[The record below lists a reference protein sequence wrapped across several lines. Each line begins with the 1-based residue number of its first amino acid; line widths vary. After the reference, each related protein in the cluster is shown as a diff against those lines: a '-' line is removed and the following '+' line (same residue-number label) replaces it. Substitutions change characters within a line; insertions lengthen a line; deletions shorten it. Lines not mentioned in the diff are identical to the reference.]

1 MKDLKSLSLV
11 SILEKSS
18 RLGLGR
24 GNLGA
29 LMARAGVGKTAC
41 LIHIAISKLL
51 QDEKLVHISL
61 ETPPD
66 KVSAYY
72 NVIFKDLVKA
82 LGMKNEHEMKALID
96 KNRMIMA
103 YLNQS
108 FDLRRL
114 GDYLKNLRDKVS
126 FLPDALI
133 VDGLDISKTGREVFE
148 GFKEIA
154 LASRVE
160 IWFSALT
167 HREISEVNERG
178 IPFPCSRFDDLF
190 SIILLLE
197 PKPSAVSLK
206 LLKDHD
212 QEGVTGA
219 SILLDPNTFLLE
231 AGFTK

>member
-1 MKDLKSLSLV
+1 MKDMKSLSLV
-11 SILEKSS
+11 SILERSS

-24 GNLGA
+24 GNLGV

-41 LIHIAISKLL
+41 LIHIAIYKLL
-51 QDEKLVHISL
+51 QDEKLVHVSL

-66 KVSAYY
+66 KVSSYY
-72 NVIFKDLVKA
+72 NVIFKDLVKT
-82 LGMKNEHEMKALID
+82 LETKDEHEMKRLMD
-96 KNRMIMA
+96 KNRMILA

-108 FDLRRL
+108 FDLQRL
-114 GDYLKNLRDKVS
+114 RDYLKNLRDKVG

-133 VDGLDISKTGREVFE
+133 VDGLDFSKTGREVFE

-154 LASRVE
+154 VASQVE

-178 IPFPCSRFDDLF
+178 IPVPCSQLDDLF
-190 SIILLLE
+190 SIIFLLE
-197 PKPSAVSLK
+197 PMPSGVALK

-212 QEGVTGA
+212 QKGVAGP
-219 SILLDPNTFLLE
+219 SILLDPNTFLI
-231 AGFTK
+231 GSSIRS

>member
-11 SILEKSS
+11 SILAKSS

-41 LIHIAISKLL
+41 LIHIAIYKLL
-51 QDEKLVHISL
+51 HHEKLVHISL

-66 KVSAYY
+66 KVSSYY
-72 NVIFKDLVKA
+72 NVIFKDLVKT
-82 LGMKNEHEMKALID
+82 LGMKNEHETKTLMD
-96 KNRMIMA
+96 KNRMILA

-108 FDLRRL
+108 FVLQRLR
-114 GDYLKNLRDKVS
+114 DYLKDLREKVG

-133 VDGLDISKTGREVFE
+133 LDGLDFAKTGREVFQ
-148 GFKEIA
+148 GLKEIA
-154 LASRVE
+154 FASQVE

-167 HREISEVNERG
+167 HREVSEVNERG
-178 IPFPCSRFDDLF
+178 IPFPCGQVDDLF

-197 PKPSAVSLK
+197 PMRSAISLK

-212 QEGVTGA
+212 QEGLAGA
-219 SILLDPNTFLLE
+219 SILLDPNTFLIRSTLSS
-231 AGFTK
+231 

>member
-41 LIHIAISKLL
+41 LIHIAIHKLL
-51 QDEKLVHISL
+51 HNEKLVHITL
-61 ETPPD
+61 ENAPD
-66 KVSAYY
+66 KISSYY
-72 NVIFKDLVKA
+72 RVIFSDLVKA
-82 LGMKNEHEMKALID
+82 LELKQSHELRALIE
-96 KNRMIMA
+96 KNRMILA

-108 FDLRRL
+108 FELQRLR
-114 GDYLKNLRDKVS
+114 DYLKNLREKVG

-133 VDGLDISKTGREVFE
+133 VDGLDFSKTAREVLQ
-148 GFKEIA
+148 GLKEIA
-154 LASRVE
+154 VSSQVE

-167 HREISEVNERG
+167 HREVSGVNERG
-178 IPFPCSRFDDLF
+178 IPFPCAQVDDLF

-197 PKPSAVSLK
+197 PMRSAVSLK

-212 QEGVTGA
+212 QEGMAGA
-219 SILLDPNTFLLE
+219 SILLDPNTLLIRPSLSS
-231 AGFTK
+231 

>member
-41 LIHIAISKLL
+41 LIHIAINKLL
-51 QDEKLVHISL
+51 HNEKLVHISL
-61 ETPPD
+61 ENAPD
-66 KVSAYY
+66 KISSYY
-72 NVIFKDLVKA
+72 RVIFSDLVKA
-82 LGMKNEHEMKALID
+82 LELKEAHELRALIE
-96 KNRMIMA
+96 KNRMILA

-108 FDLRRL
+108 FELQRLR
-114 GDYLKNLRDKVS
+114 DYLKNLREKVG

-133 VDGLDISKTGREVFE
+133 VDGLDFSKTAREVFQ
-148 GFKEIA
+148 GLKEIA
-154 LASRVE
+154 VASQVE
-160 IWFSALT
+160 IWLSALT
-167 HREISEVNERG
+167 HREVPGVNERG
-178 IPFPCSRFDDLF
+178 IPFPCDQVDDLF

-197 PKPSAVSLK
+197 PMRSAVSLK

-212 QEGVTGA
+212 QEGMGEA
-219 SILLDPNTFLLE
+219 SILLDPNTLLIRS
-231 AGFTK
+231 GLSS

>member
-18 RLGLGR
+18 RLGLGP
-24 GNLGA
+24 GNLGV

-41 LIHIAISKLL
+41 LIHIAIYKLL
-51 QDEKLVHISL
+51 QHEKLVHVSL

-66 KVSAYY
+66 KVSSYY
-72 NVIFKDLVKA
+72 NVIFKDLVKT
-82 LGMKNEHEMKALID
+82 LDTKDEHEMKALID
-96 KNRMIMA
+96 KNRMILA

-108 FDLRRL
+108 FDLLRL
-114 GDYLKNLRDKVS
+114 RDYMKNLRDKVS
-126 FLPDALI
+126 FFPDVMI
-133 VDGLDISKTGREVFE
+133 VDGMDFSKTGRAVFE

-154 LASRVE
+154 MASHVE

-178 IPFPCSRFDDLF
+178 IPFPCSQFDDLF
-190 SIILLLE
+190 SIIFFLE
-197 PKPSAVSLK
+197 TTPSAVSMK

-212 QEGVTGA
+212 QEGVIGA
-219 SILLDPNTFLLE
+219 SILLDPNTFLI
-231 AGFTK
+231 GSSI

>member
-1 MKDLKSLSLV
+1 MNDLKSLSLV

-41 LIHIAISKLL
+41 LIHIAIDKLL
-51 QDEKLVHISL
+51 HNEKLVHITL
-61 ETPPD
+61 ENTPD
-66 KVSAYY
+66 KISSYY
-72 NVIFKDLVKA
+72 RVIFSDLVRA
-82 LGMKNEHEMKALID
+82 LELKRADELRALIE
-96 KNRMIMA
+96 KNRMILA

-108 FDLRRL
+108 FELQRLR
-114 GDYLKNLRDKVS
+114 DYLKNLRDKVG

-133 VDGLDISKTGREVFE
+133 VDGLDFSKTGRDIFQ
-148 GFKEIA
+148 GLKEIA
-154 LASRVE
+154 EASQVE

-167 HREISEVNERG
+167 HREGSGVNERG
-178 IPFPCSRFDDLF
+178 IPFPCGQVDDLF

-197 PKPSAVSLK
+197 PMRSAVLLK

-212 QEGVTGA
+212 QQGLAGA
-219 SILLDPNTFLLE
+219 SILLDPNTLLMRPSLSS
-231 AGFTK
+231 